1 MQIGRTRRLPA
12 RVAALVVLI
21 GCAMLAASLMAA
33 PNAHARMNRIAYG
46 ECTYACD
53 AMRRR
58 CFEKSV
64 KLDGAAA
71 CDIEHRNCR
80 DRCERERDKDG
91 KPEKPFPP
99 QKPPIR

>member
-1 MQIGRTRRLPA
+1 MQITPTNRLPMRA
-12 RVAALVVLI
+12 GACAFLI
-21 GCAMLAASLMAA
+21 GLAMLSALLMAP
-33 PNAHARMNRIAYG
+33 PNAHARMNQFEYG

-91 KPEKPFPP
+91 KPAKPVPPEKL
-99 QKPPIR
+99 QIR